1 MTISSQRVPP
11 GIGRGLIVM
20 LATFLAFFGLGA
32 AMLIGVLEAL
42 DRDLLLAL
50 RGPGGLGDPVGSRGI
65 EEAVRDLTA
74 LGGTTLVVVTTAA
87 VGLFLLAQRQGRHA
101 VVLAGVVLLAWL
113 TKDTAKLLF
122 GRARPDLVPHE
133 VFVSSASFPSGHTT
147 LGTVLLLTLA
157 VLASSYA
164 PPGRGRLLIYGVA
177 VLLAGLV
184 GFSRVYLGVHWP
196 SDVMA
201 GWCLGAFWA
210 ATAWVGIS
218 VSAKSTKVG

>member
-1 MTISSQRVPP
+1 MTILSKRMTSRT
-11 GIGRGLIVM
+11 RWGLIVM
-20 LATFLAFFGLGA
+20 ATSLLAFLGLGA
-32 AMLIGVLEAL
+32 AMLTGVLEAL

-74 LGGTTLVVVTTAA
+74 LGGTTLVAVTTVA
-87 VGLFLLAQRQGRHA
+87 VSLFLLAQRQGRHA

-113 TKDTAKLLF
+113 TKDTAKHLF

-147 LGTVLLLTLA
+147 MGTALILTLA
-157 VLASSYA
+157 VLASRYGPS
-164 PPGRGRLLIYGVA
+164 GRGRLLIYGSA

-196 SDVMA
+196 SDVVA
-201 GWCLGAFWA
+201 GWCLGVFWA
-210 ATAWVGIS
+210 ATAWVVLSLSGK
-218 VSAKSTKVG
+218 SAEVR